1 MRFATSHVLQ
11 NLGECLSGLEH
22 CHLNSTSSSSL
33 TTEAVSRVL
42 ADLQIRATNLT
53 SSQDLLAEVEGEGEV
68 EVTWRVNLESLL
80 VPLPFDKFLFSYPV
94 FYFFI

>member
-1 MRFATSHVLQ
+1 M
-11 NLGECLSGLEH
+11 
-22 CHLNSTSSSSL
+22 
-33 TTEAVSRVL
+33 L

-80 VPLPFDKFLFSYPV
+80 VPIPFDKFLFSYPV
-94 FYFFI
+94 FYLFI

>member
-1 MRFATSHVLQ
+1 MSSPAAP
-11 NLGECLSGLEH
+11 GL
-22 CHLNSTSSSSL
+22 T
-33 TTEAVSRVL
+33 
-42 ADLQIRATNLT
+42 
-53 SSQDLLAEVEGEGEV
+53 EGEGEV